1 MALLVADPKRI
12 GGPCYG
18 AADGASLAGQ
28 GAAHDQISI
37 GARMSKPLAGTLV
50 VSLDQA
56 VAAPLTA
63 RRLADAGARVIKLE
77 RPEGDFAR
85 YYDTVVRGQCTHFVW
100 LNRGKESVVADLTK
114 PEDRRLFE
122 ALVAEADV
130 LLQNLKP
137 GALAKLGYPIE
148 SLRRQFPR
156 LIACSISGYGDEGPY
171 CERKAYDLLIQAESG
186 LASITGGPEAPARV
200 GVSVVDIATGMH
212 AYEAILEALIA
223 RGRTGRGADI
233 RVSMFDSMMEWMGI
247 SMLFAEHGAPQRRMG
262 LSHPSLAPYGAFPS
276 AEGTPILISIQN
288 DREWA
293 VLCNEVLQRPELV
306 SDPRFATAPA
316 RTANRDQTDAA
327 VADCFASRP
336 AAALTAEL
344 EAAQIAFARVNTV
357 EDVLRHPHLRRVAV
371 TSPWGE
377 LTVPAAPARL
387 AGEPEPGYGPLPA
400 LGEHTEAVRR
410 EFLGSAG

>member
-1 MALLVADPKRI
+1 MI
-12 GGPCYG
+12 
-18 AADGASLAGQ
+18 
-28 GAAHDQISI
+28 
-37 GARMSKPLAGTLV
+37 KPLTGMLV

-100 LNRGKESVVADLTK
+100 LNRGKQSVVADLTR

-122 ALVAEADV
+122 ALVAKADV

-137 GALAKLGYPIE
+137 GALAKLGYPTE
-148 SLRRQFPR
+148 ALCRQYPR
-156 LIACSISGYGDEGPY
+156 LIACSISGYGDAGPY
-171 CERKAYDLLIQAESG
+171 RDRKAYDLLIQAELG

-233 RVSMFDSMMEWMGI
+233 RVSMFDSMMEWMAI
-247 SMLFAEHGAPQRRMG
+247 PMLHAEYGAPQKRLG
-262 LSHPSLAPYGAFPS
+262 LTHPTVAPYGVFQS
-276 AEGTPILISIQN
+276 ADGVPILISIQN
-288 DREWA
+288 DREWVA
-293 VLCNEVLQRPELV
+293 LCRRVLNRPELA
-306 SDPRFATAPA
+306 SDPRFATSPA
-316 RTANRDQTDAA
+316 RTANRMQTDAA

-336 AAALTAEL
+336 VEALSAEL

-357 EDVLRHPHLRRVAV
+357 EDILRHPQLRRVPVA
-371 TSPWGE
+371 SPWGDFA
-377 LTVPAAPARL
+377 VPASPARF
-387 AGEPEPGYGPLPA
+387 ADRAEPAYGPLPA
-400 LGEHTEAVRR
+400 LGAAHGRGA
-410 EFLGSAG
+410 A

>member
-1 MALLVADPKRI
+1 MTRTSPSSPLTISP
-12 GGPCYG
+12 
-18 AADGASLAGQ
+18 LA
-28 GAAHDQISI
+28 
-37 GARMSKPLAGTLV
+37 KPLAGTLV

-85 YYDTVVRGQCTHFVW
+85 HYDTVVRGQCTHFVW

-114 PEDRRLFE
+114 AEDRRLFE
-122 ALVAEADV
+122 ALVAKADV

-137 GALAKLGYPIE
+137 GALAKLGYPVDA
-148 SLRRQFPR
+148 LCRRYPR
-156 LIACSISGYGDEGPY
+156 LVACSISGYGDDGPY
-171 CERKAYDLLIQAESG
+171 RERKAYDLLIQAESG

-233 RVSMFDSMMEWMGI
+233 RVSMFDAMMEWMGI
-247 SMLFAEHGAPQRRMG
+247 AMLYAEYGAPQKRLG
-262 LSHPSLAPYGAFPS
+262 LTHPTVAPYGVFQS
-276 AEGTPILISIQN
+276 AEGAAILISIQN

-293 VLCNEVLQRPELV
+293 VLCTKVLKRPELAA
-306 SDPRFATAPA
+306 DPRFATSPA
-316 RTANRDQTDAA
+316 RAANRVETDAA
-327 VADCFASRP
+327 VADFFASRP
-336 AAALTAEL
+336 MERLASEL

-357 EDVLRHPHLRRVAV
+357 EDILRHPHLRRVAV
-371 TSPWGE
+371 SSPWGE
-377 LTVPAAPARL
+377 FAVPASPARL
-387 AGEPEPGYGPLPA
+387 AGEPEPEYGPLPA
-400 LGEHTEAVRR
+400 LGQHTEEVRR
-410 EFLGSAG
+410 EFLESAG